1 MYMRLSTFCMA
12 ACDEFACWADGRSR
26 KREGGGDRERKREA
40 MRVGLALERRAGGV
54 KRQTVS
60 VVKC

>member
-1 MYMRLSTFCMA
+1 MRLSTFCMA

-40 MRVGLALERRAGGV
+40 VRVGLALERRAGGV
-54 KRQTVS
+54 KRQIVS

>member
-1 MYMRLSTFCMA
+1 MA

-40 MRVGLALERRAGGV
+40 VRVGLALERRAGGV

>member
-1 MYMRLSTFCMA
+1 MRLSTFCMA

-40 MRVGLALERRAGGV
+40 VRVGLALERRAGG
-54 KRQTVS
+54 
-60 VVKC
+60 